1 MLGHRDAALLPPRI
15 ARGVNAADEGHR
27 LPPSI
32 GGLLGFALRAW
43 AANAP
48 LYLALQL
55 AVFVAYSVVEV
66 VVPAASPASPQGQ
79 FKIWVFTFTGLFADA
94 LVVAAAAIGV
104 AARGVAAQT
113 PARVVMGAAIDRWL
127 PVIAV
132 SLLAQSLMFLTS
144 ASSGFGPPTDPRILQ
159 YVTAPFVWILWG
171 ILSLTG
177 PFVALSAERRAF
189 SVIAAFVH
197 AFTTSLHRAN
207 LLRLC
212 VLALI
217 TLLPNILQ
225 VLAYDALVAH
235 HVTRSVF
242 WANYPIDALTV
253 GPISAIQTAFALD
266 FARRARIA
274 DEPPVA

>member
-1 MLGHRDAALLPPRI
+1 M
-15 ARGVNAADEGHR
+15 NAADEDDR

-55 AVFVAYSVVEV
+55 GVFAAYSIAEA
-66 VVPAASPASPQGQ
+66 VVPAASPSSPQGQ
-79 FKIWVFTFTGLFADA
+79 FKLYVLIYTGLFADA

-104 AARGVAAQT
+104 AARGVAAHT
-113 PARVVMGAAIDRWL
+113 SARVLMGAAIDRWL

-132 SLLAQSLMFLTS
+132 SLVAQSLMFLTS
-144 ASSGFGPPTDPRILQ
+144 GLSGFGPPTEPRMLQ

-171 ILSLTG
+171 ILGLTG

-189 SVIAAFVH
+189 SIIAAFVH

-207 LLRLC
+207 LTRLG

-217 TLLPNILQ
+217 TLLPSILQ
-225 VLAYDALVAH
+225 VVAYDALVAH
-235 HVTRSVF
+235 HVVRSIF
-242 WANYPIDALTV
+242 WANYPIDALTI

-266 FARRARIA
+266 FARRSGVAG
-274 DEPPVA
+274 EPPAS

>member
-1 MLGHRDAALLPPRI
+1 
-15 ARGVNAADEGHR
+15 VNAAEEGVR

-43 AANAP
+43 VAHAP

-55 AVFVAYSVVEV
+55 GVFAAYSIAEA
-66 VVPAASPASPQGQ
+66 VVPAATPSSPQGQ
-79 FKIWVFTFTGLFADA
+79 FKLYVLIYTGLFADA

-104 AARGVAAQT
+104 AARGVAAHT
-113 PARVVMGAAIDRWL
+113 SARVLMGAAIDRWL

-132 SLLAQSLMFLTS
+132 SLVAQSVVYLTS
-144 ASSGFGPPTDPRILQ
+144 ASSGLGPPSDPRILQ
-159 YVTAPFVWILWG
+159 YITAPFVWLLWG
-171 ILSLTG
+171 ILGLTG

-189 SVIAAFVH
+189 SIVAAFVH

-217 TLLPNILQ
+217 TMLPNILQ
-225 VLAYDALVAH
+225 VVAYDALVAH
-235 HVTRSVF
+235 HVARPIF
-242 WANYPIDALTV
+242 WANYPIDALAV

-266 FARRARIA
+266 FARRAGLGGEA
-274 DEPPVA
+274 PPS